1 MQLSE
6 YRRMG
11 LPGAITVRRAAPG
24 GRHRPKKLTTG
35 KGPRF
40 VIRHHVAHSDHYD
53 LSLEIDGMLVC
64 WAIPRSP
71 STDPKDKRMALRT
84 EDHPVQYATFE
95 AARGVIVWDH
105 GTYANMTGHDM
116 IKGLE
121 RGHLWFHLHGRT
133 LRGGY
138 ALTRI
143 REGEDE
149 TWLLTKRNDA
159 VQPDARP
166 KLGLSQPEAVLSGRT
181 PDEPS

>member
-1 MQLSE
+1 
-6 YRRMG
+6 
-11 LPGAITVRRAAPG
+11 
-24 GRHRPKKLTTG
+24 
-35 KGPRF
+35 
-40 VIRHHVAHSDHYD
+40 
-53 LSLEIDGMLVC
+53 
-64 WAIPRSP
+64 
-71 STDPKDKRMALRT
+71 MALRT

-133 LRGGY
+133 LCGGY

-166 KLGLSQPEAVLSGRT
+166 KLGLNQPEAVLSGRT